1 MADVYK
7 VLGQQAPGAT
17 TATVLYTVPATTQT
31 VISTL
36 SICNLAA
43 LDATFRIII
52 QKSGE
57 QSSIAS
63 KQYFAYDTKVFKND
77 TTSIT
82 VGMTLATGDRIQVYG
97 STNTLSFQ
105 AFGSEMS
112 TA

>member
-7 VLGQQAPGAT
+7 VLGQQAPAAT

-31 VISTL
+31 VISTI
-36 SICNLAA
+36 SICNRSVS
-43 LDATFRIII
+43 DSTFRIII
-52 QKSGE
+52 QKAAE
-57 QSSIAS
+57 QTSILS

-82 VGMTLATGDRIQVYG
+82 VGITLAAGDRIQVYG
-97 STNTLSFQ
+97 LIESLTFQ